1 MTDHIVKA
9 YKVSINGL
17 IDIKPGTI
25 AGNFVQAG
33 QPNVNINAE
42 LYYICLEPVIDLSL
56 ADSAKAADEAAEE
69 AKAAAAKA
77 PAA

>member
-1 MTDHIVKA
+1 MDYQVKA
-9 YKVSINGL
+9 YRVSINGI

-33 QPNVNINAE
+33 QPNVNINSE

-69 AKAAAAKA
+69 AAAAAKRDS
-77 PAA
+77 PA